1 MVSRYGNGGLT
12 ACCGVETT
20 AILEAIRRIERGSFE
35 LTDATGQRVFE
46 PLTFEVVYEG
56 GTIHYR

>member
-1 MVSRYGNGGLT
+1 MT

-46 PLTFEVVYEG
+46 PLTFEGVYEG